1 MAKIICIANQKG
13 GVGKTTTAVN
23 LSACVAQLGKRVLLI
38 DIDPQGNTTSGLGV
52 NKNRLDYSVYDVLI
66 NDVDA
71 ADAVRDTMIDTLKL
85 MPARVELAGAEVEL
99 VNILAREHR
108 LKNAIAPIRDQYD
121 YIFVDCPPSLGLLTL
136 NALTMADAL
145 LVPIQCE
152 YYALEGLSQ
161 LMNTVK
167 LIRRSLNPQLE
178 VEGVV
183 LTMYDGRTNLSQ
195 QVVGEV
201 KRFFKNKVYDTI
213 IPRSVRLGEAP
224 SFGLPISLYAP
235 KSTGAAAYGT
245 LAAELVEKAEG
256 GKKMAIKKGL
266 GRGLDA
272 LLESYEPGRGPATLQ
287 EVSVYDIDTNP
298 DQPRKTFDEEKLQ
311 ELAGSIKTH
320 GIVQP
325 LILYRQG
332 NRYTIVAGERRY
344 RAARLAGLKTVPAVI
359 TDKEEHELQEV
370 SLIENLQREDLNPVE
385 EAAAIRFLMVQHNLT
400 QEEVSS
406 RIGRSRPAVTN
417 ALRLLNLPESVQGML
432 KDGTLSAGH
441 GKMLAGLEDSEKTE
455 RLAQKAVKEGW
466 SVRQLEEAVR
476 LDALPRKKVT
486 KRMDPEIRRTASAIR
501 SRLRAK
507 VAIEGD
513 QEKGKI
519 IISYF
524 SRDDLM
530 NICDAILGVEE

>member
-1 MAKIICIANQKG
+1 
-13 GVGKTTTAVN
+13 
-23 LSACVAQLGKRVLLI
+23 
-38 DIDPQGNTTSGLGV
+38 
-52 NKNRLDYSVYDVLI
+52 
-66 NDVDA
+66 
-71 ADAVRDTMIDTLKL
+71 
-85 MPARVELAGAEVEL
+85 
-99 VNILAREHR
+99 
-108 LKNAIAPIRDQYD
+108 
-121 YIFVDCPPSLGLLTL
+121 
-136 NALTMADAL
+136 
-145 LVPIQCE
+145 
-152 YYALEGLSQ
+152 
-161 LMNTVK
+161 
-167 LIRRSLNPQLE
+167 
-178 VEGVV
+178 
-183 LTMYDGRTNLSQ
+183 
-195 QVVGEV
+195 
-201 KRFFKNKVYDTI
+201 
-213 IPRSVRLGEAP
+213 
-224 SFGLPISLYAP
+224 
-235 KSTGAAAYGT
+235 
-245 LAAELVEKAEG
+245 
-256 GKKMAIKKGL
+256 MAIKKGL

-272 LLESYEPGRGPATLQ
+272 LLESYEPGKVPAHLQ

-298 DQPRKTFDEEKLQ
+298 DQPRKTFDEEKLK
-311 ELAGSIKTH
+311 ELAASIQTH

-332 NRYTIVAGERRY
+332 ERYTIVAGERRY
-344 RAARLAGLKTVPAVI
+344 RAAR
-359 TDKEEHELQEV
+359 QEV

-441 GKMLAGLEDSEKTE
+441 GKMLAGLDDPEKAE
-455 RLAQKAVKEGW
+455 KLAQKAAKEGW
-466 SVRQLEEAVR
+466 SVRQMEEAVR
-476 LDALPRKKVT
+476 LDSLPRKRVSR
-486 KRMDPEIRRTASAIR
+486 RMDPEVRRTASAIR